1 MNTRGMNTRHLYLPQ
16 LGYAGVDAHVRALD
30 LSPFGDR
37 HSVIA
42 AGEPGLLANGEPD
55 LLPRLQSVYRAVRP
69 ILSILAE
76 LPLLPPHW
84 RDALRLFIATVDAIA
99 AAGEVSVEDP
109 VPGRPVPGGTAPKP
123 PNPEFKAGKD
133 L

>member
-1 MNTRGMNTRHLYLPQ
+1 MSTSHIHLQQ
-16 LGYAGVDAHVRALD
+16 LGYDRLDAHVRALD
-30 LSPFGDR
+30 LSPFDDR
-37 HSVIA
+37 QSVIA
-42 AGEPGLLANGEPD
+42 AGAPD

-84 RDALRLFIATVDAIA
+84 RDALRLFIATVDAVA
-99 AAGEVSVEDP
+99 AAGGLPSEVP
-109 VPGRPVPGGTAPKP
+109 AGGTVEAPAGGTVPKQP
-123 PNPEFKAGKD
+123 APDFKAGKD